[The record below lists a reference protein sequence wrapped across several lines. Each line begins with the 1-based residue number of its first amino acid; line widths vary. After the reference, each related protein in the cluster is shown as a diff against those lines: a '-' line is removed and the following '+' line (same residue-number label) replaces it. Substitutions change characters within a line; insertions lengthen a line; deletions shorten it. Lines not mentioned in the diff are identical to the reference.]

1 MIRGEA
7 SGRLVSVVLV
17 GLVGIAG
24 PACSRSSPVD
34 TPAEGDRFARRAV
47 SAKLGCAGVNVE
59 TDMQEI
65 VGPPG
70 YTVNRR
76 VPAVSPSTD
85 PKSNPDYYTGFLS
98 LGYGGE
104 IVVEMGTEV
113 RDGPGADLRIYQ
125 AVGDEPIEAFAALSP
140 EGPWKS
146 LGIKYCP
153 ESCDFDLS
161 GAGIASVRYVRI
173 VDKDY
178 DYNCTRPGDNCQCYY
193 TAGADI
199 DAVEALNAYDP

>member
-1 MIRGEA
+1 
-7 SGRLVSVVLV
+7 
-17 GLVGIAG
+17 
-24 PACSRSSPVD
+24 
-34 TPAEGDRFARRAV
+34 
-47 SAKLGCAGVNVE
+47 
-59 TDMQEI
+59 
-65 VGPPG
+65 
-70 YTVNRR
+70 
-76 VPAVSPSTD
+76 
-85 PKSNPDYYTGFLS
+85 
-98 LGYGGE
+98 
-104 IVVEMGTEV
+104 MGTEV

-153 ESCDFDLS
+153 RVVRFRPV

-178 DYNCTRPGDNCQCYY
+178 DYNCTRPGDNCECYF